1 MHERRFLNSLKFS
14 GIKRNFSTIS
24 GAYSERSIA
33 LPSSTGKLPE
43 ATGSDCRSSFVVR
56 KTLNHSEVF
65 YLQSLESKQTNL
77 ELINEL

>member
-24 GAYSERSIA
+24 DAYSERSIA
-33 LPSSTGKLPE
+33 LPTGKLPE